1 MKLPQMELLLDEKG
15 ANLPSPK
22 LGIMAEYTYGKA

>member
-1 MKLPQMELLLDEKG
+1 MELLLGVKG

-22 LGIMAEYTYGKA
+22 LGLMEEYTYGKA